1 MTDIP
6 IPHARNGDALFLGGL
21 PVQPLADLSWAERF
35 FTQLGRELGQ
45 LEQDFMLRWNEAQQQ
60 GLASGQFTPELEAMF
75 SRIADLNT
83 LGGDVLQ
90 QLRPN
95 LPLNEATVSRWM
107 SSPMETPAV
116 TLTGAADHDSGWL
129 LQG

>member
-1 MTDIP
+1 MTDTRIDL
-6 IPHARNGDALFLGGL
+6 RGDNALLLGGL
-21 PVQPLADLSWAERF
+21 PVQPQADLSWAQQF

-45 LEQDFMLRWNEAQQQ
+45 LEQDFMLRWSEAQQQ

-90 QLRPN
+90 QLRPS
-95 LPLNEATVSRWM
+95 LPLNEATVTRWM
-107 SSPMETPAV
+107 SAPAADAI

-129 LQG
+129 FS

>member
-1 MTDIP
+1 
-6 IPHARNGDALFLGGL
+6 
-21 PVQPLADLSWAERF
+21 
-35 FTQLGRELGQ
+35 
-45 LEQDFMLRWNEAQQQ
+45 MLRWSEAQQQ

-95 LPLNEATVSRWM
+95 LALSEATVSRWM
-107 SSPMETPAV
+107 SAPVEAPALTV
-116 TLTGAADHDSGWL
+116 TGAADHDSGWL
-129 LQG
+129 FSC